1 MEFGLGLT
9 IQELT
14 RLMRY
19 VDKEADGLIDYS
31 KFLKSVKKIDCKQER
46 TFKWI
51 WKKFITF
58 YFYFSFFSLE
68 MPEGENAF
76 VDAGDFGDKLIRFLK
91 RNAIRSGEELV
102 KCLANYQRKIGG

>member
-19 VDKEADGLIDYS
+19 IDKEADGLIDYS

-46 TFKWI
+46 TSNEY
-51 WKKFITF
+51 WKFF
-58 YFYFSFFSLE
+58 NYYYFPSF
-68 MPEGENAF
+68 
-76 VDAGDFGDKLIRFLK
+76 
-91 RNAIRSGEELV
+91 
-102 KCLANYQRKIGG
+102 